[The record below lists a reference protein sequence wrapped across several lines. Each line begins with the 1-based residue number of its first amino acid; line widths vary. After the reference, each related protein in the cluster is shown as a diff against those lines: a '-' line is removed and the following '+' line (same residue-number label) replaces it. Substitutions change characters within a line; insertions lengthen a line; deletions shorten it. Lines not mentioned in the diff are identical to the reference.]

1 VTDVFRSHFL
11 PRAGAL
17 ALVLV
22 LATGDASA
30 QMRDTTLFGWSSR
43 KLRAV
48 VLSTVIPGSGQ
59 SYLGHSTKG
68 AVITLGFFGCG
79 LITVLAENNT
89 IGRNERLTELKALY
103 SQTVDWVEADAYWKQ
118 MVETKDILD
127 KDAKR
132 RDLFLKLTAVFWVG
146 SVVDAVF
153 FSEDLGEQAF
163 GSAFIAPGTSVAL
176 AMDPTRGMTSTL
188 TYRF

>member
-1 VTDVFRSHFL
+1 MTVSFTSSFL
-11 PRAGAL
+11 RAGVVAL
-17 ALVLV
+17 LVVV
-22 LATGDASA
+22 LGRDASA
-30 QMRDTTLFGWSSR
+30 QMRDTTVFGWSSR

-59 SYLGHSTKG
+59 TYLGHSTKG
-68 AVITLGFFGCG
+68 TVITLGFFGSG
-79 LITVLAENNT
+79 LISALAANNT

-103 SQTVDWVEADAYWKQ
+103 SQTTTWVEAHAYWNQ
-118 MVETKDILD
+118 MLETKAILD
-127 KDAKR
+127 KDVKR
-132 RDLFLKLTAVFWVG
+132 RDLFLEVAAVIWLA

-163 GSAFIAPGTSVAL
+163 GSAFMRPGTSMAVGV
-176 AMDPTRGMTSTL
+176 DPARGMVSTL